1 MSASRGIVVAGTGS
15 HTGKTSLV
23 CGILMALRRRGMLVR
38 AAKCGPDY
46 LDPMWLSRASGRPCP
61 NLDPWMAGFDGVRQ
75 LAQGDETLVVEA
87 AMGLYDGI
95 CPDSDEGSAAEV
107 ARLLG
112 LPVLLVID
120 ASGSARTAAAVVQG
134 MRDFGAMEIAGVVAN
149 RVGSARHA
157 ALIGEA
163 LTSRGLPPL
172 LGYLPKDAFPSLPE
186 RHLGLVPPEGDGTMV
201 LAAMG
206 EAVAATVD
214 LDALLARCAPLP
226 GLPAALPPA
235 AIGSGLRLGLSWDE
249 AFCFAYDPVVAA
261 LEARGVEIVRFSPL
275 SDKLL
280 PEGLDGL
287 WICGGYPEL
296 FAQKLSENRSLR
308 ASVADFCGSG
318 APVLAECG
326 GMLFLAREI
335 VDSEGKAFPMC
346 GVVPAACRMGRR
358 LRSLGYRTAT
368 AMEELFVAGKGE
380 RLRGHEFHYGELQ
393 GEWQGAWR
401 PAFSLEGPRQEA
413 APEGWWNGSVLATWL
428 HAWLVGDE
436 ATLER
441 WIEAMRARR
450 ERRI

>member
-1 MSASRGIVVAGTGS
+1 VNKSRGIVVAGTGS

-23 CGILMALRRRGMLVR
+23 CGLLVALRRRGILVR

-61 NLDPWMAGFDGVRQ
+61 NLDPWMAGPEGVRQ
-75 LAQGDETLVVEA
+75 LAQGEGTLIVEG

-107 ARLLG
+107 ARILG
-112 LPVLLVID
+112 LPVLLVVD

-149 RVGSARHA
+149 RVGSAHHA
-157 ALIGEA
+157 VLIGEA
-163 LTSRGLPPL
+163 LSSRGLPPL

-186 RHLGLVPPEGDGTMV
+186 RHLGLVPPEGDGATV

-214 LDALLARCAPLP
+214 LEALLSRCAPLP
-226 GLPAALPPA
+226 ELPAMRPPA
-235 AIGSGLRLGLSWDE
+235 ATGAGLRLGLSWDE
-249 AFCFAYDPVVAA
+249 AFCFAYEPIVAA
-261 LEARGVEIVRFSPL
+261 LAARGVEIVRFSPL
-275 SDKLL
+275 SDKFL
-280 PEGLDGL
+280 PENLDGL
-287 WICGGYPEL
+287 WLCGGYPEL
-296 FAQKLSENRSLR
+296 HAQRLSENRSLR
-308 ASVADFCGSG
+308 DSVATFCAGG

-335 VDSEGKAFPMC
+335 VDLNGKAFPMC
-346 GVVPAACRMGRR
+346 GVVPAACRMERR
-358 LRSLGYRTAT
+358 LRSLGYRTGT
-368 AMEELFVAGKGE
+368 AAEELFVAGRGE

-393 GEWQGAWR
+393 GDWQGAWR
-401 PAFSLEGPRQEA
+401 PAFSLENFRREA
-413 APEGWWNGSVLATWL
+413 VPEGWWNGSVLATWL
-428 HAWLVGDE
+428 HAWLLGSD

-441 WIEAMRARR
+441 WIGAMRARR
-450 ERRI
+450 ERRM